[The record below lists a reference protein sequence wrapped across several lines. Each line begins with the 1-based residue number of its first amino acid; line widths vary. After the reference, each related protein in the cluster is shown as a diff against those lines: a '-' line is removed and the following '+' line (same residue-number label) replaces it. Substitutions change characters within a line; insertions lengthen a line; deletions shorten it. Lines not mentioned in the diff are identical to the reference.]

1 MLGGNVSLIKQ
12 PCRGLRP
19 LIIRWHNR
27 SKCEGRMNKTQRI
40 VEAVIAFSRWLILPM
55 LLGLVVGL
63 GIILWKF
70 AIHLWQVIIGLPGA
84 ADTEVVVEVLKLADF
99 VLVGYLMLIIIFSG
113 YSNFIRRIDPAEHP
127 DWPAWITDVD
137 FTATKQKLLSTVVVI
152 GVLAAIEVYLHLDSM
167 TDLSKL
173 GWLIGFLL
181 TIVVSTIGLAIADRI
196 GGTKG

>member
-1 MLGGNVSLIKQ
+1 
-12 PCRGLRP
+12 
-19 LIIRWHNR
+19 
-27 SKCEGRMNKTQRI
+27 MNKTQRS

-70 AIHLWQVIIGLPGA
+70 ALHLWQVIIALPGA

-173 GWLIGFLL
+173 GWLIAFLL

-196 GGTKG
+196 AGTKG

>member
-1 MLGGNVSLIKQ
+1 
-12 PCRGLRP
+12 
-19 LIIRWHNR
+19 
-27 SKCEGRMNKTQRI
+27 MNKTQRS

-70 AIHLWQVIIGLPGA
+70 AIHLWQVVISLPGA

-113 YSNFIRRIDPAEHP
+113 YSNFVRRIDPAEHP

-173 GWLIGFLL
+173 GWLIAFLL

-196 GGTKG
+196 AGTKQ

>member
-1 MLGGNVSLIKQ
+1 
-12 PCRGLRP
+12 
-19 LIIRWHNR
+19 
-27 SKCEGRMNKTQRI
+27 MNKTQRS

-63 GIILWKF
+63 GIIVWKF
-70 AIHLWQVIIGLPGA
+70 ALHLWQVVVSLPGA

-137 FTATKQKLLSTVVVI
+137 FTATKQKLLTTVVVI

-173 GWLIGFLL
+173 GWLIAFLL

-196 GGTKG
+196 AGTKG

>member
-1 MLGGNVSLIKQ
+1 MKKLQNA
-12 PCRGLRP
+12 
-19 LIIRWHNR
+19 
-27 SKCEGRMNKTQRI
+27 

-63 GIILWKF
+63 GVILWKF
-70 AIHLWQVIIGLPGA
+70 VIHLWDVIIGLSGA
-84 ADTEVVVEVLKLADF
+84 TDSEIVVEVLKLADF
-99 VLVGYLMLIIIFSG
+99 VLVGFLLLIIIFSG
-113 YSNFIRRIDPAEHP
+113 YSNFVRRIDPADHP

-137 FTATKQKLLSTVVVI
+137 FTATKQKLLGTVVVI
-152 GVLAAIEVYLHLDSM
+152 GVLAAIEVYLHLDTM

>member
-1 MLGGNVSLIKQ
+1 
-12 PCRGLRP
+12 
-19 LIIRWHNR
+19 
-27 SKCEGRMNKTQRI
+27 MNKTQRS

-70 AIHLWQVIIGLPGA
+70 ALHLWQVIIGLPGA

-173 GWLIGFLL
+173 GWLIAFLL

-196 GGTKG
+196 AGTKG

>member
-1 MLGGNVSLIKQ
+1 
-12 PCRGLRP
+12 
-19 LIIRWHNR
+19 
-27 SKCEGRMNKTQRI
+27 MNKTQRS

-70 AIHLWQVIIGLPGA
+70 AIHLWQVIISLPGA

-196 GGTKG
+196 AGTKG

>member
-1 MLGGNVSLIKQ
+1 
-12 PCRGLRP
+12 
-19 LIIRWHNR
+19 
-27 SKCEGRMNKTQRI
+27 MNKTQRS

-70 AIHLWQVIIGLPGA
+70 ALHLWQVIIALPGA

-173 GWLIGFLL
+173 GWLIAFLL

-196 GGTKG
+196 AGGKG

>member
-1 MLGGNVSLIKQ
+1 
-12 PCRGLRP
+12 
-19 LIIRWHNR
+19 
-27 SKCEGRMNKTQRI
+27 MNKTQRS

-70 AIHLWQVIIGLPGA
+70 AIHLWQVVISLPGA

-173 GWLIGFLL
+173 GWLIAFLL

-196 GGTKG
+196 AGTKQ

>member
-1 MLGGNVSLIKQ
+1 
-12 PCRGLRP
+12 
-19 LIIRWHNR
+19 
-27 SKCEGRMNKTQRI
+27 MNKTQRS

-63 GIILWKF
+63 GIIVWKF
-70 AIHLWQVIIGLPGA
+70 ALHLWQVIVSLPGA

-152 GVLAAIEVYLHLDSM
+152 GVLAAIEVYLHLDSI

-173 GWLIGFLL
+173 GWLIAFLL

-196 GGTKG
+196 AGTKG

>member
-1 MLGGNVSLIKQ
+1 
-12 PCRGLRP
+12 
-19 LIIRWHNR
+19 
-27 SKCEGRMNKTQRI
+27 MNKTQRS

-70 AIHLWQVIIGLPGA
+70 ALHLWQVIVSLPGA

-152 GVLAAIEVYLHLDSM
+152 GVLAAIEVYLHLDSI

-173 GWLIGFLL
+173 GWLIAFLL

-196 GGTKG
+196 AGTKG

>member
-1 MLGGNVSLIKQ
+1 
-12 PCRGLRP
+12 
-19 LIIRWHNR
+19 
-27 SKCEGRMNKTQRI
+27 MNKTQRS

-70 AIHLWQVIIGLPGA
+70 ALHLWQVIVALPGA

-167 TDLSKL
+167 TDLSRL
-173 GWLIGFLL
+173 GWLIAFLL

-196 GGTKG
+196 AGSKG

>member
-1 MLGGNVSLIKQ
+1 
-12 PCRGLRP
+12 
-19 LIIRWHNR
+19 
-27 SKCEGRMNKTQRI
+27 MNKTQRS

-70 AIHLWQVIIGLPGA
+70 ALHLWQVIIALPGA

-173 GWLIGFLL
+173 GWLIAFLL

-196 GGTKG
+196 AGSKQ

>member
-1 MLGGNVSLIKQ
+1 
-12 PCRGLRP
+12 
-19 LIIRWHNR
+19 
-27 SKCEGRMNKTQRI
+27 MNKTQRS

-70 AIHLWQVIIGLPGA
+70 AIHLWQVITGLPGA

-196 GGTKG
+196 AGSKQ

>member
-1 MLGGNVSLIKQ
+1 
-12 PCRGLRP
+12 
-19 LIIRWHNR
+19 
-27 SKCEGRMNKTQRI
+27 MNKLQNA

-63 GIILWKF
+63 GVILWKF
-70 AIHLWQVIIGLPGA
+70 VIHLWDVIIGLSSA
-84 ADTEVVVEVLKLADF
+84 TDSEIVVEVLKLADF
-99 VLVGYLMLIIIFSG
+99 VLVGFLLLIIIFSG
-113 YSNFIRRIDPAEHP
+113 YSNFVRRIDPADHP

-137 FTATKQKLLSTVVVI
+137 FTATKQKLLGTVVVI
-152 GVLAAIEVYLHLDSM
+152 GVLAAIEVYLHLDTM

>member
-1 MLGGNVSLIKQ
+1 M
-12 PCRGLRP
+12 
-19 LIIRWHNR
+19 NR
-27 SKCEGRMNKTQRI
+27 AQRS

-55 LLGLVVGL
+55 LLGLIVGL

-70 AIHLWQVIIGLPGA
+70 VLHLWQVITLLSGA
-84 ADTEVVVEVLKLADF
+84 ADTDVVVDVLKLADF
-99 VLVGYLMLIIIFSG
+99 ALVGFLMLIIIFSG

-137 FTATKQKLLSTVVVI
+137 FPATKQKLLGTVVVI
-152 GVLAAIEVYLHLDSM
+152 GVLAAIEVYLHLDTI

-173 GWLIGFLL
+173 GWLIAFLL

-196 GGTKG
+196 SGTKG

>member
-1 MLGGNVSLIKQ
+1 
-12 PCRGLRP
+12 
-19 LIIRWHNR
+19 
-27 SKCEGRMNKTQRI
+27 MNKTQRS

-70 AIHLWQVIIGLPGA
+70 AIHLWQVIISLPGA

-196 GGTKG
+196 AGTKQ

>member
-1 MLGGNVSLIKQ
+1 
-12 PCRGLRP
+12 
-19 LIIRWHNR
+19 
-27 SKCEGRMNKTQRI
+27 MNKTQRS

-70 AIHLWQVIIGLPGA
+70 ALHLWQVIIALPGA

-196 GGTKG
+196 AGTKG

>member
-1 MLGGNVSLIKQ
+1 
-12 PCRGLRP
+12 
-19 LIIRWHNR
+19 
-27 SKCEGRMNKTQRI
+27 MNKTQRS

-70 AIHLWQVIIGLPGA
+70 ALHLWHVIIGLSGA

-99 VLVGYLMLIIIFSG
+99 VLVGYLLLIIIFSG

-137 FTATKQKLLSTVVVI
+137 FTATKQKLLTTVVVI

-196 GGTKG
+196 AGTKG

>member
-1 MLGGNVSLIKQ
+1 
-12 PCRGLRP
+12 
-19 LIIRWHNR
+19 
-27 SKCEGRMNKTQRI
+27 MNKTQRS

-70 AIHLWQVIIGLPGA
+70 ALHLWQVVIALPGA

-173 GWLIGFLL
+173 GWLIAFLL

-196 GGTKG
+196 AGSKQ

>member
-1 MLGGNVSLIKQ
+1 
-12 PCRGLRP
+12 
-19 LIIRWHNR
+19 
-27 SKCEGRMNKTQRI
+27 MNKTQRS

-70 AIHLWQVIIGLPGA
+70 ALHLWQVVVSLPGA

-137 FTATKQKLLSTVVVI
+137 FTATKQKLLTTVVVI

-173 GWLIGFLL
+173 GWLIAFLL

-196 GGTKG
+196 AGTKQ

>member
-1 MLGGNVSLIKQ
+1 
-12 PCRGLRP
+12 
-19 LIIRWHNR
+19 
-27 SKCEGRMNKTQRI
+27 MNKTQRS

-70 AIHLWQVIIGLPGA
+70 ALHLWQVIVGLPGA

-113 YSNFIRRIDPAEHP
+113 YSNFIRRTDPAEHP

-173 GWLIGFLL
+173 GWLIAFLL

-196 GGTKG
+196 AGTKE

>member
-1 MLGGNVSLIKQ
+1 
-12 PCRGLRP
+12 
-19 LIIRWHNR
+19 
-27 SKCEGRMNKTQRI
+27 MNKTQRS

-70 AIHLWQVIIGLPGA
+70 ALHLWQVIIALPGA
-84 ADTEVVVEVLKLADF
+84 ADTEVVVEVLKLTDF

-173 GWLIGFLL
+173 GWLIAFLL

-196 GGTKG
+196 AGGKG